1 MSLEFRAA
9 KGCVYSVGRQRS
21 GGFYDLS
28 PSLAAIRLNSEG
40 TGSAILMDGVDGG
53 ENDSIFL
60 VKTLDKKKFL
70 YVFGDDFGDLT
81 IRGIAL
87 LGKSDLGG
95 QAFNQVKRYF
105 DTHRVS
111 VSGKPIKVSMPGAV
125 SLRCYLH
132 QLIIGAPDP
141 IHHAQPF
148 MFRATVVTPE

>member
-1 MSLEFRAA
+1 MALEFRSA
-9 KGCVYSVGRQRS
+9 KGCVYAVGKQRS
-21 GGFYDLS
+21 GGFYALE
-28 PSLAAIRLNSEG
+28 PAIG
-40 TGSAILMDGVDGG
+40 TPGEGSAILMDGVDGG

-60 VKTLDKKKFL
+60 VKTLDRKKYL

-87 LGKSDLGG
+87 LGKSSLGG

-111 VSGKPIKVSMPGAV
+111 VSGKPIKVSLPGSA

-132 QLIIGAPDP
+132 QLVIGAPDP

-148 MFRATVVTPE
+148 MFRASIVTPD